1 MRNLLCLIGSLVV
14 VLFTAPCAA
23 QALPVIPATDPP
35 SVAISPAWAH
45 AFLPRS
51 VSSEGIGLAVAFNPG
66 GRVARGR
73 LAFALSGALYRP
85 FSAAAPRRLVPV
97 PVNETLGHLSL
108 EGRFA
113 VIKNASI
120 ELSPL
125 AGVGA
130 VGTRPV
136 SIVDP
141 EYRRFDFATRL
152 AWTVGAA
159 LHVTLAPRV
168 MFAIEL
174 RDLVYVEQRETSEI
188 SRSQRANPDT
198 WFGSKPLTDMIEGR
212 VGVTVVLG
220 GGS

>member
-1 MRNLLCLIGSLVV
+1 M
-14 VLFTAPCAA
+14 
-23 QALPVIPATDPP
+23 
-35 SVAISPAWAH
+35 AISPAWAH

-51 VSSEGIGLAVAFNPG
+51 VSSEGLGLAVAFNPG

-73 LAFALSGALYRP
+73 LAFALSGALYGP
-85 FSAAAPRRLVPV
+85 FSAAPRRLVPV

-113 VIKNASI
+113 VIKSASI

-136 SIVDP
+136 SVVDP

-159 LHVTLAPRV
+159 IHVTLAPRV

-174 RDLVYVEQRETSEI
+174 RDLVYVEQRETFEI
-188 SRSQRANPDT
+188 SRTQRASPDT